1 MIDKITIND
10 FRQFKGNKIYLGKR
24 LTILAGRNS
33 TGKSTILGLLA
44 NCAEIKKKDGVTYS
58 GKQFRAEFSEIFH
71 GSETFDKSGSN
82 RIRINIVDENGN
94 DVDYRDF
101 RTAWQNNKN
110 KRRFR
115 IIPLKKLENSKIT
128 ESKMSF
134 PVLYL
139 GLSRLYPIGEVE
151 KNNIKSNEI
160 KFSDSNDSEWF
171 IKQYKYILSVN
182 DDIKEIDNFNIAETD
197 KKVGVVVTTNNYDE
211 FTNSSGQDNL
221 GQILMALLSFKKL
234 KNNNPGRWK
243 GGLLLIDEVDSTLH
257 PAAQKRLIDLIQ
269 KESKIIGIQTVVTT
283 HSSDLLKHV
292 CSKTKKNSNEKQ
304 NEIEVYYF
312 TNANKKLEIKRNLSF
327 LSIKNDLL
335 LESIVESEKLNVYS
349 EDKENRW
356 FLKNLVKQYIMHLEI
371 LETNIG
377 CDQLLNLYSADL
389 NYFGNVLIVL
399 DGDVK
404 DDKINNLPQYSR
416 LKNIIKLPGE
426 VRPEQVIFNYISSLE
441 PEHPFWEK
449 AENCSITWQY
459 INDNSPSS
467 SKYSELSKERD
478 RYKQWFCDNQLWIDS
493 LNLFEFWKK
502 DNKKVADEFIE
513 SFIQA
518 YNSIA
523 ERNFYIPIK
532 K

>member
-1 MIDKITIND
+1 MINKITIND
-10 FRQFKGNKIYLGKR
+10 FRQFKGNEIYLGKR

-71 GSETFDKSGSN
+71 GSERFDKSGSN
-82 RIRINIVDENGN
+82 RIRINIVNENGD

-101 RTAWQNNKN
+101 RTAWQKNKN
-110 KRRFR
+110 KKRFR

-151 KNNIKSNEI
+151 KNNIKSDEI
-160 KFSDSNDSEWF
+160 KFSDSNDSKWF
-171 IKQYKYILSVN
+171 IEKYKYILSVN
-182 DDIKEIDNFNIAETD
+182 DEIKEIDNFKISETD
-197 KKVGVVVTTNNYDE
+197 KKVGVVITTNNYDE

-234 KNNNPGRWK
+234 KTNNPETWK

-257 PAAQKRLIDLIQ
+257 PAAQKRLIDLMQ
-269 KESKIIGIQTVVTT
+269 KESKSVGIQTVVTT

-292 CSKTKKNSNEKQ
+292 CSKTKNNSKDKQ

-312 TNANKKLEIKRNLSF
+312 TNANKRLEIKRNLSF

-335 LESIVESEKLNVYS
+335 LESIVESEKIKVYS
-349 EDKENRW
+349 EDAENRW
-356 FLKNLVKQYIMHLEI
+356 FLQNLVKKYIMHLEI

-377 CDQLLNLYSADL
+377 CDQLLNLYSVDL

-399 DGDVK
+399 DGDVENG
-404 DDKINNLPQYSR
+404 KINKLPQFDR

-426 VRPEQVIFNYISSLE
+426 VRPEEVIFNYISSLE
-441 PEHPFWEK
+441 SEHPFWKK
-449 AENCSITWQY
+449 AENSSITWQY
-459 INDNSPSS
+459 INDNSPNSP
-467 SKYSELSKERD
+467 KYSGLSKDRD
-478 RYKQWFCDNQLWIDS
+478 KYKKWFQDNEPWIDS
-493 LNLFEFWKK
+493 LNVFDLWSR
-502 DNKKVADEFIE
+502 DNKKMVDAFIDN
-513 SFIQA
+513 FIQA

-523 ERNFYIPIK
+523 ERNFYILINQ
-532 K
+532 

>member
-1 MIDKITIND
+1 MINKITIND
-10 FRQFKGNKIYLGKR
+10 FRQFKGNEIYLGKR

-58 GKQFRAEFSEIFH
+58 GKQFRSEFSEIFH
-71 GSETFDKSGSN
+71 GSERFDKSGSN
-82 RIRINIVDENGN
+82 RIRINIVNENGE
-94 DVDYRDF
+94 DLDYRDF

-110 KRRFR
+110 KKRFR
-115 IIPLKKLENSKIT
+115 IIPFKKFGNNKKT

-139 GLSRLYPIGEVE
+139 GLSRLYPIGEVD

-160 KFSDSNDSEWF
+160 KFSDLNDNEWF
-171 IKQYKYILSVN
+171 IEKYKYILSVN
-182 DDIKEIDNFNIAETD
+182 DEIKEIDNFKIAETD
-197 KKVGVVVTTNNYDE
+197 KKVGVVITTNNYDE

-234 KNNNPGRWK
+234 KTDNPERWK

-257 PAAQKRLIDLIQ
+257 PAAQKRLIDLLQ
-269 KESKIIGIQTVVTT
+269 KESKILGIQVVVTT

-292 CSKTKKNSNEKQ
+292 CSKTKNNNKDKQ

-312 TNANKKLEIKRNLSF
+312 TNANKRLEIKRNLSF

-349 EDKENRW
+349 EDSENRW
-356 FLKNLVKQYIMHLEI
+356 FLKNLVKKYSMHLEI

-399 DGDVK
+399 DGDVE
-404 DDKINNLPQYSR
+404 DNKISKLPQFDR
-416 LKNIIKLPGE
+416 LRNIIKLPGNA
-426 VRPEQVIFNYISSLE
+426 RPEEVIFNYVHSLGT
-441 PEHPFWEK
+441 EHSFWEK
-449 AENCSITWQY
+449 AENISITWQY
-459 INDNSPSS
+459 INDHSPNSP
-467 SKYSELSKERD
+467 KYSSDSKDRD
-478 RYKQWFCDNQLWIDS
+478 KYKKWFQDNKGWIDS
-493 LNLFEFWKK
+493 LNVFEFWSL
-502 DNKKVADEFIE
+502 DNKEIVDTFIDD
-513 SFIQA
+513 FIQA

-523 ERNFYIPIK
+523 ERNFYITIK